1 MQSAGVSFGLTRST
15 WTTFHTYLPYYDP
28 YKDKVKTYYQKLQ
41 CKITKYKD
49 VLNTATGNSRNSRTS
64 QDTEPT
70 RTLTITMNVQI
81 PTSNANNLAS
91 GITSKDFF
99 NRGTREDDV
108 LSYLATMGEDITG
121 FFNIVVV
128 DYKTG
133 ENLLTVETSASNSN
147 EGENYQGVKTT
158 LTKWMPVSSGSDKDQ
173 RMHTTAMGNTYY
185 EEYYAVLTVTAP
197 ASYSRLC
204 IGISGIKKS
213 VAKQGAKY
221 IESYNMGYTLGYGS
235 YPDSAYSVKNDKL
248 ISTFMRIK
256 KKKVPVN
263 TNTKTR

>member
-1 MQSAGVSFGLTRST
+1 
-15 WTTFHTYLPYYDP
+15 
-28 YKDKVKTYYQKLQ
+28 
-41 CKITKYKD
+41 
-49 VLNTATGNSRNSRTS
+49 
-64 QDTEPT
+64 
-70 RTLTITMNVQI
+70 MNVQV

-108 LSYLATMGEDITG
+108 LSYLATLGDDITG
-121 FFNIVVV
+121 YFNIVVV

-133 ENLLTVETSASNSN
+133 ENLLTVETSASASN
-147 EGENYQGVKTT
+147 EGENYQKVKTT
-158 LTKWMPVSSGSDKDQ
+158 LTKWVPVSTGSDKDQ

-197 ASYSRLC
+197 ASYNRMC

-213 VAKQGAKY
+213 VAKQGAAY
-221 IESYNMGYTLGYGS
+221 IEAYNRGYTLGYGS
-235 YPDSAYSVKNDKL
+235 YPDSSYSVRNDRL

-256 KKKVPVN
+256 KKKVPVT
-263 TNTKTR
+263 TNTRTR